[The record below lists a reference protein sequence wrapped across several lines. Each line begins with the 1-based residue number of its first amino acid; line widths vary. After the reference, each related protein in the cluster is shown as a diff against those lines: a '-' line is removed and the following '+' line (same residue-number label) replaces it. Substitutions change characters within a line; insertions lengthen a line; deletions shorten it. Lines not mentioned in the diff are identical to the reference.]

1 MPKNERLRKLR
12 VGRHWRQQD
21 VADQLGIAL
30 VTMQRWERGFQQP
43 SAFYRVKLCALFGV
57 SAQELGLL
65 DAPFSSE
72 KDESETSKTL
82 SQNISSSNEITLWT
96 VPYGRNPHFTGRDDL
111 LEQLTQQLSPQG
123 TNQQTDLRRAALTQS
138 YAVKGLGGVGKTQIA
153 VEYAYRAH
161 EQRLYT
167 HTIWINAASEEAILT
182 SFIAL
187 TEFLPT
193 VAPRDETEQ
202 RKIVTA
208 IIRWLE
214 ECTQPW
220 LLIMDN
226 ADDLAIVGPYL
237 PTRGNGRIL
246 LTTRANAVGAL
257 APSLEVDCMSVMEGT
272 HLLLRRAQR
281 EESASIDEIEEA
293 TNIAVALAQFPLALD
308 QAGAYIEETGCSLH
322 DYFQIYQQ
330 HSYALLARRGKQVTH
345 YSESVA
351 TTWSLSFQHIEQNNP
366 AAAELLQLCAFLA
379 PDRIPEELL
388 IEGAPYW
395 PHTLQQAVVDPL
407 AFNQLIE
414 TLLAFSLV
422 KRLAEHHLLSI
433 HRLVQVV
440 QRERFTPRVQRHWTE
455 RLVRALNIVFPR
467 DLQVVGAWSQCQRYL
482 DQIQVCNQLVQE
494 QHVLLPEAAEVLDR
508 AGTYL
513 RESALYALAEPLY
526 QQVLSMREQLMGQEH
541 PDTARSLNNLA
552 ILTYKQGKIAQS
564 EALFLQTLRIQEQ
577 VLEADHLDL
586 AATLT
591 GLARLYDDQGKHT
604 QAGALYQ
611 RALHIQ
617 EQHLGTEHLD
627 LITTLSGLAFFYFN
641 RGMYEQAE
649 TTYLRALHIQEQQLG
664 PEHPDVATTLAGLAY
679 VYSEQGRYREE
690 EQLYIQALHIQ
701 KHYFGAEHTLV
712 SSTLN
717 GLANLYRD
725 MRKYEQAEALYQ
737 RVLDIQERQ
746 FGTHYSGL
754 ARVLAGYAVLLF
766 KRGKYTQAE
775 AMHRRMLNL
784 LEPLF
789 GPESFHLAYSFSG
802 LGDVYREQGKV
813 EQAEEFYQRAMHIR
827 KQQFGMEHP
836 SIAFSLHGLALL
848 YLQQGKDI
856 QAKSLYQQA
865 LTIVEQQLGAEHIE
879 TANIL
884 YDFANFQHAQGQIQE
899 AATLYQHAL
908 KIREHA
914 FGADSPVAADTR
926 EHLQEVL
933 VELGQRQETGRLEG

>member
-1 MPKNERLRKLR
+1 MPKNERLRRLR
-12 VGRHWRQQD
+12 VERHWRQQD
-21 VADQLGIAL
+21 VADQLGVAL

-65 DAPFSSE
+65 DAPAPSE
-72 KDESETSKTL
+72 QDENKTSNTL
-82 SQNISSSNEITLWT
+82 DQDISLANEILLWM
-96 VPYGRNPHFTGRDDL
+96 VPYGRNPHFTGRDEL
-111 LEQLTQQLSPQG
+111 LEHLMQRLSPQD
-123 TNQQTDLRRAALTQS
+123 TNGQGQATGLRRAALTQS

-153 VEYAYRAH
+153 VEFAYRAH

-182 SFIAL
+182 SFAAL
-187 TEFLPT
+187 TELLPE
-193 VAPRDETEQ
+193 VAPSGETEQ
-202 RKIVTA
+202 SKIVA
-208 IIRWLE
+208 ALIRWLE

-220 LLIMDN
+220 LLIVDN
-226 ADDLAIVGPYL
+226 ADDLVIVEPYL

-322 DYFQIYQQ
+322 DYFQLYQQ
-330 HSYALLARRGKQVTH
+330 HSYTLLARRGKQVTH

-351 TTWSLSFQHIEQNNP
+351 TTWSLSFQYIEQSNL

-388 IEGAPYW
+388 LEGAAYW
-395 PHTLQQAVVDPL
+395 PPTLQQAVTDPL
-407 AFNQLIE
+407 AFNQLLE
-414 TLLAFSLV
+414 TLLAFSLI
-422 KRLAEHHLLSI
+422 KRLTEHRLLSI

-440 QRERFTPRVQRHWTE
+440 QRERLAPKAQRQWIERMTRV
-455 RLVRALNIVFPR
+455 LNLVFPH
-467 DLQVVGAWSQCQRYL
+467 DLQEVGSWSQCQRYL
-482 DQIQVCNQLVQE
+482 DQMQTCSQLIQE
-494 QHVLLPEAAEVLDR
+494 QHVILPEASEVFDR
-508 AGTYL
+508 VGTYL
-513 RESALYALAEPLY
+513 RDCALYALAEPLY
-526 QQVLSMREQLMGQEH
+526 RQALSMREQLMGEEH

-552 ILTYKQGKIAQS
+552 ILTYKQGKIA
-564 EALFLQTLRIQEQ
+564 EAESLFLRTLHMQEQ
-577 VLEADHLDL
+577 QLEANHLDL

-591 GLARLYDDQGKHT
+591 GLATLYDDQGKHAQT
-604 QAGALYQ
+604 GVLYQ
-611 RALHIQ
+611 RALYIQ

-627 LITTLSGLAFFYFN
+627 LITTLVGLAFFYFN
-641 RGMYEQAE
+641 RGMYERAE
-649 TTYLRALHIQEQQLG
+649 TTYLRALHIQEQHLG
-664 PEHPDVATTLAGLAY
+664 PEHPNVAVTLAGLAY

-701 KHYFGAEHTLV
+701 EHYFGAEHTLV

-746 FGTHYSGL
+746 FGMHYAGL

-813 EQAEEFYQRAMHIR
+813 ELAEEFYQRAMHIR
-827 KQQFGMEHP
+827 KQQFGLEHP
-836 SIAFSLHGLALL
+836 SVAFSLHGLALL
-848 YLQQGKDI
+848 YSQQGKDI

-865 LTIVEQQLGAEHIE
+865 LYIVEQQLGAEHVE

-884 YDFANFQHAQGQIQE
+884 CDFAGFQHGQGHIQE
-899 AATLYQHAL
+899 AAALYQRAL
-908 KIREHA
+908 TIQEHT

-926 EHLQEVL
+926 EQLREVQ
-933 VELGQRQETGRLEG
+933 VELGWMQEME